1 MRCGNARRIRKRG
14 DKELVNRKLLL
25 SKCYA
30 KEMSQVAL
38 AEAIGID
45 PATLSAKVNNKRPF
59 TVAEVEDI
67 ANVLKLSVKDRNSIF
82 FG

>member
-1 MRCGNARRIRKRG
+1 M
-14 DKELVNRKLLL
+14 VNRTLLL

-59 TVAEVEDI
+59 TIAEVENI
-67 ANVLKLSVKDRNSIF
+67 SKELKLSVKDRNAIF